1 MLPGRS
7 DRADRLGDGRQSGV
21 ARRGER
27 DEPRIVALYEDP
39 EIGRGHVA
47 AEVRYRPAVLAEEM
61 VETDETDH
69 VVLAGSTGQ
78 DRQRAD
84 PAVGSGGRS
93 DPLKGPQE
101 GLAGQMLLCDTPLAV
116 LPALADDSH
125 RVRDQAVVDLGAR
138 GVRQGVFDGPCRE
151 IVVAVGQKAGQKLGA
166 VRPRDA
172 LVVRCGIDRRKGRGT
187 ELIVHPRTLPSRP
200 VGRGYHEAMY
210 LDSLEFLEEERDA
223 WRPFEALADLIDAQ
237 LELAVPDAHGWTGRE
252 LMGHLLAWQGI
263 VLQIAT
269 ELAVDETSPTIARVD
284 ADWEARG
291 GDVVNAEIDAAWAAI
306 PLDELRERFRTQP
319 GELRGYLT
327 VVPESRWLKHA
338 EHLRTISS
346 ETTAHYEDHAS
357 DLDAVLAA
365 VGR

>member
-1 MLPGRS
+1 
-7 DRADRLGDGRQSGV
+7 
-21 ARRGER
+21 
-27 DEPRIVALYEDP
+27 
-39 EIGRGHVA
+39 
-47 AEVRYRPAVLAEEM
+47 
-61 VETDETDH
+61 
-69 VVLAGSTGQ
+69 
-78 DRQRAD
+78 
-84 PAVGSGGRS
+84 
-93 DPLKGPQE
+93 
-101 GLAGQMLLCDTPLAV
+101 
-116 LPALADDSH
+116 
-125 RVRDQAVVDLGAR
+125 
-138 GVRQGVFDGPCRE
+138 
-151 IVVAVGQKAGQKLGA
+151 
-166 VRPRDA
+166 
-172 LVVRCGIDRRKGRGT
+172 
-187 ELIVHPRTLPSRP
+187 
-200 VGRGYHEAMY
+200 MY

-223 WRPFEALADLIDAQ
+223 WRPFEALADLTDAQ

-357 DLDAVLAA
+357 DLEAVLAA